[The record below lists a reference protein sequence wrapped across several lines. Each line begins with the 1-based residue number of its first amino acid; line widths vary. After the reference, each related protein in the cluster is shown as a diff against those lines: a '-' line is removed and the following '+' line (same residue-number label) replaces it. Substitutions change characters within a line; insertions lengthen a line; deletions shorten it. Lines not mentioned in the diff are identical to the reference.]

1 MTESFKYWIFIEC
14 PMDMTKIGRWAFIAG
29 LVISLIAGFMTIGWM
44 GLAALVVLGVI
55 VGILNVT
62 GKEVMP
68 FLLGTV
74 ALMIVGTALSSVL
87 AAVPLVPGIL
97 SAFVAF
103 VAGAALIVALKEVY
117 AITSSK

>member
-1 MTESFKYWIFIEC
+1 
-14 PMDMTKIGRWAFIAG
+14 MDMQKIGRWAFIAG
-29 LVISLIAGFMTIGWM
+29 LVISVIAGFMAIGDM
-44 GLAALVVLGVI
+44 GIAALVVLGVI

-62 GKEVMP
+62 GKEVQP

-74 ALMIVGTALSSVL
+74 ALMLVGAGLSAVL
-87 AAVPLVPGIL
+87 STLPYVPGIL

-117 AITSSK
+117 GITSSK

>member
-1 MTESFKYWIFIEC
+1 MNME
-14 PMDMTKIGRWAFIAG
+14 KIGRYAFIAG
-29 LVISLIAGFMTIGWM
+29 LIISVIAGFMAIGDM
-44 GLAALVVLGVI
+44 GIAALVVLGVI

-62 GKEVMP
+62 GKEVQP

-74 ALMIVGTALSSVL
+74 ALMLVGSALSMVL
-87 AAVPLVPGIL
+87 ATFPPVPGIL

>member
-1 MTESFKYWIFIEC
+1 
-14 PMDMTKIGRWAFIAG
+14 MDMTKIGRYAFIAG
-29 LVISLIAGFMTIGWM
+29 LVISLLAGIMPYFGMVIGSM

-62 GKEVMP
+62 GKEVQP

-74 ALMIVGTALSSVL
+74 ALMIVGTALGSVL
-87 AAVPLVPGIL
+87 ASVSIIANIL

-117 AITSSK
+117 AITSTK

>member
-1 MTESFKYWIFIEC
+1 
-14 PMDMTKIGRWAFIAG
+14 MDMEKIGRLAFIAG
-29 LVISLIAGFMTIGWM
+29 LVISVIAGFVNLGDWM
-44 GLAALVVLGVI
+44 LPALVVLGVI
-55 VGILNVT
+55 VGLLNVT

-74 ALMIVGTALSSVL
+74 ALMIVGTALGSVMSAL
-87 AAVPLVPGIL
+87 PVIPGIL
-97 SAFVAF
+97 SAFVSF

>member
-1 MTESFKYWIFIEC
+1 
-14 PMDMTKIGRWAFIAG
+14 MDMQKIGRYAFLAG
-29 LVISLIAGFMTIGWM
+29 LVISVLAGLMPMFGMSIGFY
-44 GLAALVVLGVI
+44 GLVALVVLGVI

-62 GKEVMP
+62 GKEVQP

-74 ALMIVGTALSSVL
+74 ALMIVGTALGSVLSSVQ
-87 AAVPLVPGIL
+87 AVADIL

>member
-1 MTESFKYWIFIEC
+1 MNME
-14 PMDMTKIGRWAFIAG
+14 KIGRWAFIAG
-29 LVISLIAGFMTIGWM
+29 LIITVIAGFVNVGEM

-62 GKEVMP
+62 GKEVQP

-74 ALMIVGTALSSVL
+74 ALMLVGAGLGSVL
-87 AAVPLVPGIL
+87 STLPYIPGIL
-97 SAFVAF
+97 SAFVSF

>member
-1 MTESFKYWIFIEC
+1 
-14 PMDMTKIGRWAFIAG
+14 MDMTKIGRYAFLAG
-29 LVISLIAGFMTIGWM
+29 LVISVLVGILPAAGMPLGDAGIIGII
-44 GLAALVVLGVI
+44 LVVLGVI

-62 GKEVMP
+62 NQEVQP

-74 ALMIVGTALSSVL
+74 ALIVVGIGLGGVL
-87 AAVPLVPGIL
+87 ASITVVASIL

-117 AITSSK
+117 AITSTK